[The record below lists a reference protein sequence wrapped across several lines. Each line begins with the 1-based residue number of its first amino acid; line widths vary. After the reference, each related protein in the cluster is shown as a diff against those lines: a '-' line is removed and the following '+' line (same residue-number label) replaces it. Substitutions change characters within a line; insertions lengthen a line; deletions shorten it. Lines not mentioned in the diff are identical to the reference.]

1 MRSLRR
7 VARRTSRACVV
18 ATVGVV
24 VAGVVTHGRPALSQ
38 PVTRVS
44 VASGGAQSTGEAW
57 FLALSADGRVVAFE
71 SDASDLVDGDTNGAS
86 DVFVHDRQ
94 AWATTRVSVAST
106 GAQGTRDSAEP
117 SLSADGRFVAF
128 SSYAPDLVD
137 TDTNGVP
144 DIFVRDRRT
153 ATTTRVSVATDG
165 SEANGRS
172 FAPSISADG
181 RHVSF
186 WSAASNLV
194 AGDTNGNWDVFL
206 HDRMAATTTRV
217 SVASGGAQ
225 GEGDPVAWS
234 QSPLSADGL
243 VVTFTSEAADL
254 VAGDT
259 NWVSDVFVHDR
270 TTWVTTRVSVA
281 VGGAQGTDGSG
292 CPSISADGRYIVFSS
307 AAPNL
312 VPGDTNDTPDAFVH
326 DRLTGTL
333 ARISERSHG
342 GQAAGPSILAVI
354 SAEGRHAAFA
364 SMAANLVPADTNDTY
379 DVFVLDRLT
388 GMTARVSVGPDGVE
402 ADGQSFFPAISAD
415 GQIIAYSSEATNL
428 VIDDTNEMA
437 DVFVRELHGHAAS
450 VHTESLARLLTS
462 PLQRVEASPP
472 SIAGVRWSAALET
485 RLTAGLRVRPCPGP
499 IGSLEAARAPSV
511 PRRPRSR
518 VRAWSRMRVTCA
530 SCTSGRGVLLAP
542 VGRLRAQ
549 HH

>member
-1 MRSLRR
+1 MQSLRR
-7 VARRTSRACVV
+7 VARRTSCACVV
-18 ATVGVV
+18 AAVGVV
-24 VAGVVTHGRPALSQ
+24 VAGVVTAGRPALSQ

-94 AWATTRVSVAST
+94 TGATTRVSVASN

-117 SLSADGRFVAF
+117 SLSADGRFIAF
-128 SSYAPDLVD
+128 SSHAPDLVN
-137 TDTNGVP
+137 TDTNGVS

-165 SEANGRS
+165 TEANGHS

-181 RHVSF
+181 RYVSF

-206 HDRMAATTTRV
+206 RDRTAGTTTRV
-217 SVASGGAQ
+217 SVATGGAQ
-225 GEGDPVAWS
+225 GEGDPMAWS
-234 QSPLSADGL
+234 PSPLSADGL

-259 NWVSDVFVHDR
+259 NQVSDVFVHDR

-292 CPSISADGRYIVFSS
+292 CPSISADGRYIAFSS

-333 ARISERSHG
+333 ARISERSDG
-342 GQAAGPSILAVI
+342 RPAAGPSMFAVI

-364 SMAANLVPADTNDTY
+364 SMAADLVPADTNDTF
-379 DVFVLDRLT
+379 DVFVLDRLS
-388 GMTARVSVGPDGVE
+388 GVTARVSVGPDGVE
-402 ADGQSFFPAISAD
+402 ASGLSFFPALSAD
-415 GQIIAYSSEATNL
+415 GQVIAYSSEAANL
-428 VIDDTNEMA
+428 VVDDTNGKG
-437 DVFVRELHGHAAS
+437 DVFVRELRGHEVS
-450 VHTESLARLLTS
+450 VHTNPLALLLTTALRS
-462 PLQRVEASPP
+462 AGASTP
-472 SIAGVRWSAALET
+472 SIGGVRWSTALDT
-485 RLTAGLRVRPCPGP
+485 RLTAVLRVRPCPGP

-518 VRAWSRMRVTCA
+518 VRARARMRVTCA
-530 SCTSGRGVLLAP
+530 S
-542 VGRLRAQ
+542 RLGPRARLPWTLIPRPRT
-549 HH
+549 